1 MRKCRKCAVGLFV
14 ILLVASL
21 VFSQDWTGQGRQIGH
36 VYDEEGNPLEG
47 VKVRLLFV
55 KTQSGF
61 ETTSDEK
68 GKWSAMGIKGGM
80 WYIDFELAGYEP
92 KKISANILG
101 HRQQNKPIEITIK
114 KVEGLYVTEDMKE
127 EYKRGIDLFN
137 KGKYEESIPVYS
149 SIVEKFPGAYIVH
162 MNIGHSFFQLEN
174 YEEAEKSYMK
184 VLESDPEHVDS
195 LIGVGNCHMNRGD
208 TEKAI
213 EWYNKIEF
221 DKIENATVL
230 FNVGT
235 IFYNNSKFDE
245 ALKYYKRAVEVQ
257 EDFLDAIYQLGLVY
271 LAKGSN
277 PEALAEFES
286 YLKFDP
292 DSQRASQVKNFID
305 YLKKQ

>member
-1 MRKCRKCAVGLFV
+1 MRKCRKCAFGLFV
-14 ILLVASL
+14 IWLVASL

-47 VKVRLLFV
+47 VKVRLFFV

-61 ETTSDEK
+61 ETTTDDM
-68 GKWSAMGIKGGM
+68 GKWSAMGVKGGM

-92 KKISANILG
+92 KKISANILDY
-101 HRQQNKPIEITIK
+101 RQQNKPIEMTIK

-137 KGKYEESIPVYS
+137 EGKYEESIPVYGS
-149 SIVEKFPGAYIVH
+149 VVEKFPGAYIIH
-162 MNIGHSFFQLEN
+162 MNIGHSYFKLEN
-174 YEEAEKSYMK
+174 YEEAEKSYLK

-195 LIGVGNCHMNRGD
+195 LIGVGNCYMNRGD

-245 ALKYYKRAVEVQ
+245 ALTYYKRAVEVQ
-257 EDFLDAIYQLGLVY
+257 EDSLDALYQLGLTY
-271 LAKGSN
+271 LAKGN
-277 PEALAEFES
+277 NADALVQFES

-292 DSQRASQVKNFID
+292 DSQRASQVQSFID

>member
-1 MRKCRKCAVGLFV
+1 MRKCAFGLLV

-21 VFSQDWTGQGRQIGH
+21 VFSQDWTGQGRQIGY

-47 VKVRLLFV
+47 VKVKLLFV
-55 KTQSGF
+55 KSQAGF
-61 ETTSDEK
+61 ETTTDDK

-80 WYIDFELAGYEP
+80 WYIDFELAGYET

-101 HRQQNKPIEITIK
+101 HKKKNKPIEMTIK
-114 KVEGLYVTEDMKE
+114 KVEGLFVTDDVKE
-127 EYKRGIDLFN
+127 EYRRGVDLFN
-137 KGKYEESIPVYS
+137 EGKYEESIPVYR
-149 SIVEKFPGAYIVH
+149 SILEKFPDAYIVH
-162 MNIGHSFFQLEN
+162 MNIGHSYFQLEN
-174 YEEAEKSYMK
+174 YEEAEKSYLK

-208 TEKAI
+208 SEKAI

-221 DKIENATVL
+221 EKIEDATVL
-230 FNVGT
+230 YNVGT
-235 IFYNNSKFDE
+235 IFYNNSKFDD
-245 ALKYYKRAVEVQ
+245 ALKYYKKAVEVQ
-257 EDFLDAIYQLGLVY
+257 EDFLDSIYQLGLTY

-277 PEALAEFES
+277 AEALAQFEN

-292 DSQRASQVKNFID
+292 DSQKASQVQNFID

>member
-1 MRKCRKCAVGLFV
+1 MRKCVFGLFV
-14 ILLVASL
+14 IWLLASL
-21 VFSQDWTGQGRQIGH
+21 VFSQDWTGQGRQIGY

-47 VKVRLLFV
+47 VKVRLVFV
-55 KTQSGF
+55 KTQTGF
-61 ETTSDEK
+61 ETTTNKK
-68 GKWSAMGIKGGM
+68 GKWSAMGVNGGM

-92 KKISANILG
+92 KNISTNILDY
-101 HRQQNKPIEITIK
+101 RQINKPIEMILK
-114 KVEGLYVTEDMKE
+114 KVEGLYVTDDMKE

-137 KGKYEESIPVYS
+137 EGKYEESISVCS
-149 SIVEKFPGAYIVH
+149 SVVEKFPGAYIVY
-162 MNIGHSFFQLEN
+162 MNIGHSYFKLEN
-174 YEEAEKSYMK
+174 YEEAEKSYLK
-184 VLESDPEHVDS
+184 VVENDPEHVET
-195 LIGVGNCHMNRGD
+195 LISIGNCYMNRGD

-221 DKIENATVL
+221 DKIQNATVL
-230 FNVGT
+230 FNIGT
-235 IFYNNSKFDE
+235 IFYNNSKLDE

-271 LAKGSN
+271 LANGSN

-292 DSQRASQVKNFID
+292 DSQRASQVQNFID

>member
-1 MRKCRKCAVGLFV
+1 MRKCTFGLFV
-14 ILLVASL
+14 ILLLASL
-21 VFSQDWTGQGRQIGH
+21 LFSQDWTGKGRQIGY
-36 VYDEEGNPLEG
+36 VYDEDGKPLEG
-47 VKVRLLFV
+47 VKVKLFFV
-55 KTQSGF
+55 KSQSGF
-61 ETTSDEK
+61 ETTTDDK
-68 GKWSAMGIKGGM
+68 GKWSAMGVKGGM
-80 WYIDFELAGYEP
+80 WYIDFELAGYET

-101 HRQQNKPIEITIK
+101 NRKQNKPIEMAIK
-114 KVEGLYVTEDMKE
+114 KVEGLYVTEEVKQ
-127 EYKRGIDLFN
+127 EYKRGIDLYGE
-137 KGKYEESIPVYS
+137 GKYEESIPVYRA
-149 SIVEKFPGAYIVH
+149 ILEKFPDAYIVH
-162 MNIGHSFFQLEN
+162 MNIGNSYFQLEN
-174 YEEAEKSYMK
+174 YEEAEKSYLK

-208 TEKAI
+208 TGKAI

-221 DKIENATVL
+221 DKIENPTVL

-271 LAKGSN
+271 LARGSN

>member
-1 MRKCRKCAVGLFV
+1 V
-14 ILLVASL
+14 IWLVASL

-47 VKVRLLFV
+47 VKVRLFFV

-61 ETTSDEK
+61 ETTTDDM
-68 GKWSAMGIKGGM
+68 GKWSAMGVKGGM

-92 KKISANILG
+92 KKISANILDY
-101 HRQQNKPIEITIK
+101 RQQNKPIEMTIK

-137 KGKYEESIPVYS
+137 EGKYEESIPVYGS
-149 SIVEKFPGAYIVH
+149 VVEKFPGAYIIH
-162 MNIGHSFFQLEN
+162 MNIGHSYFKLEN
-174 YEEAEKSYMK
+174 YEEAEKSYLK

-195 LIGVGNCHMNRGD
+195 LIGVGNCYMNRGD

-245 ALKYYKRAVEVQ
+245 ALTYYKRAVEVQ
-257 EDFLDAIYQLGLVY
+257 EDSLDALYQLGLTY
-271 LAKGSN
+271 LAKGN
-277 PEALAEFES
+277 NADALVQFES

-292 DSQRASQVKNFID
+292 DSQRASQVQSFID

>member
-1 MRKCRKCAVGLFV
+1 MRKWTRGLFV
-14 ILLVASL
+14 ILLLASFL
-21 VFSQDWTGQGRQIGH
+21 NSQDWTGQGRQIGY
-36 VYDEEGNPLEG
+36 VYDEEGKPLEG
-47 VKVRLLFV
+47 VKVKLLFV
-55 KTQSGF
+55 KTQSGL
-61 ETTSDEK
+61 ETTTDEK
-68 GKWSAMGIKGGM
+68 GKWSAMGVKGGM
-80 WYIDFELAGYEP
+80 WYIDFELTGYEP
-92 KKISANILG
+92 KKISTSILG
-101 HRQQNKPIEITIK
+101 SRKQNKPIEVELK
-114 KVEGLYVTEDMKE
+114 KVEGLYVTEEMKE
-127 EYKRGIDLFN
+127 EYKKGVDLFN
-137 KGKYEESIPVYS
+137 EGKYEESIPVYQ
-149 SIVEKFPGAYIVH
+149 SIVEKFPDAYIVH
-162 MNIGHSFFQLEN
+162 MNIGHSQFQLEK
-174 YEEAEKSYMK
+174 YDEAEKSYLK

-195 LIGVGNCHMNRGD
+195 LIGVGNCYMNRGD

-213 EWYNKIEF
+213 EWYNKIAF

>member
-1 MRKCRKCAVGLFV
+1 MKKCTFGLFV

-21 VFSQDWTGQGRQIGH
+21 VFSQDWTGKGRQIGY

-47 VKVRLLFV
+47 VKVKLFFV
-55 KTQSGF
+55 KSQAGF
-61 ETTSDEK
+61 EILTDDK
-68 GKWSAMGIKGGM
+68 GKWSAMGVKGGM
-80 WYIDFELAGYEP
+80 WYIDFELAGYET

-101 HRQQNKPIEITIK
+101 YKKQNKPIEITLK
-114 KVEGLYVTEDMKE
+114 KVEGLYVTEEVKE

-137 KGKYEESIPVYS
+137 EGKYEESIPVYR
-149 SIVEKFPGAYIVH
+149 SILEKFPGAYIVH
-162 MNIGHSFFQLEN
+162 MNIGHSYFQLEN
-174 YEEAEKSYMK
+174 YEEAEKNYLK

-208 TEKAI
+208 SEKAI

-221 DKIENATVL
+221 DKIENPTVL
-230 FNVGT
+230 YNVGT
-235 IFYNNSKFDE
+235 IFYNNSKLDE
-245 ALKYYKRAVEVQ
+245 ALKYYKRAVEIQ

-292 DSQRASQVKNFID
+292 DSQKASQVKNFID